1 MLRTDLCVVSFHY
14 LLDQD
19 HDLTMLR
26 SVNRFLVQSGI
37 LPEFTRRL
45 VAKVSALKTG
55 PGLDPSTTQGPLVNL
70 AAVRKV
76 EEHVSDAV
84 QKGAKVEYQG
94 EKMTGNGFYYPP
106 TVLSGVTSKMN
117 VAHEET
123 FGPLAPIF
131 AFEDE
136 EDAIALANATEF
148 GLAGY
153 LFSNNVNRVTRVS
166 ARMQVGMIGVNTGRI
181 SAPEVPFGG
190 IKESG
195 YGIEGSLYGI
205 EEYQVNRTVIMGN
218 VDK

>member
-1 MLRTDLCVVSFHY
+1 MLC
-14 LLDQD
+14 
-19 HDLTMLR
+19 
-26 SVNRFLVQSGI
+26 SVNRFLVEKRI
-37 LPEFTRRL
+37 LPEFTKRL

-70 AAVRKV
+70 AAVKKV

-84 QKGAKVEYQG
+84 REGATIEYQG
-94 EKMTGNGFYYPP
+94 EKTGGNGFFYPP
-106 TVLSGVTSKMN
+106 TVISGVTSKMK

-131 AFEDE
+131 AFDDE
-136 EDAIALANATEF
+136 EDAIAVANATEF

-153 LFSNNVNRVTRVS
+153 LFSGNVNRVARVS

-181 SAPEVPFGG
+181 SAAEVPFGG
-190 IKESG
+190 IKSSG

-205 EEYQVNRTVIMGN
+205 EEYLVNRTVIMGN
-218 VDK
+218 VNK